1 MSFPPPPTL
10 IESWLPF
17 AVIGAESLRDA
28 MLIL

>member
-1 MSFPPPPTL
+1 MSFPPTL

-17 AVIGAESLRDA
+17 AAIGAESLRDA